1 VTSVGCSWSIAIWT
15 LGLRGPRLEEALRA
29 WVTGRRALVR
39 READFAPLL
48 FNKEIAN
55 DTRMNEQ

>member
-1 VTSVGCSWSIAIWT
+1 
-15 LGLRGPRLEEALRA
+15 LRA

-55 DTRMNEQ
+55 DTRTNEQ